1 MANFLKRLIVSL
13 IGGESWSPTRLASRM
28 GLYPW
33 PVAQHGRNRRKT
45 TLNMRSAVKEIYRV
59 SPTRTIPIHFYHLEP
74 GRINQ
79 PSLVQFTAA
88 SFRGVTPGTV
98 KQQVEKRFRELIA
111 SDRNLPR
118 IVVVAPSM
126 GDPPGEIIAVESVGT
141 PKRELIWLADAST
154 GIV

>member
-1 MANFLKRLIVSL
+1 MSAAMKEINNT
-13 IGGESWSPTRLASRM
+13 SPT
-28 GLYPW
+28 
-33 PVAQHGRNRRKT
+33 K
-45 TLNMRSAVKEIYRV
+45 
-59 SPTRTIPIHFYHLEP
+59 TIPIHFYHLEP

-98 KQQVEKRFRELIA
+98 KQQVEQRFRELVA

-118 IVVVAPSM
+118 IVVIAPSM
-126 GDPPGEIIAVESVGT
+126 GNPPGEIIAVELVGKS
-141 PKRELIWLADAST
+141 PRVLVWLAEPST

>member
-1 MANFLKRLIVSL
+1 MPSTMKEINNS
-13 IGGESWSPTRLASRM
+13 SPT
-28 GLYPW
+28 
-33 PVAQHGRNRRKT
+33 KT
-45 TLNMRSAVKEIYRV
+45 M
-59 SPTRTIPIHFYHLEP
+59 PIHFYHLES

-98 KQQVEKRFRELIA
+98 KQQVEQRFRELVA

-118 IVVVAPSM
+118 VVVVAPSI
-126 GDPPGEIIAVESVGT
+126 GNPPGEIIAVESVGKPT
-141 PKRELIWLADAST
+141 RELVWLTEPST

>member
-1 MANFLKRLIVSL
+1 MHR
-13 IGGESWSPTRLASRM
+13 
-28 GLYPW
+28 
-33 PVAQHGRNRRKT
+33 
-45 TLNMRSAVKEIYRV
+45 AVKEIYRF
-59 SPTRTIPIHFYHLEP
+59 SPTRTIPIHFYGLEP

-118 IVVVAPSM
+118 VIVVAPSM
-126 GDPPGEIIAVESVGT
+126 GNPPGEIIAVELVGAA
-141 PKRELIWLADAST
+141 KRELVWLADPST